1 MPDFFNLVKLIVELI
16 VGYYVAGI
24 VILLGFL
31 LLAVFV
37 LGAFNVAEALT
48 EALAEAA
55 AKKSLE
61 SDSKPKV

>member
-1 MPDFFNLVKLIVELI
+1 MPDFFSLVKLIVELI

-31 LLAVFV
+31 LLAIFA
-37 LGAFNVAEALT
+37 LGAISLT
-48 EALAEAA
+48 EAVAEAA

-61 SDSKPKV
+61 SDSKPEV